1 MCHLQH
7 PQVDGSGLRS
17 FTTKLEY
24 LFWPSIENYTQTLET
39 FSIRF
44 SWETA
49 NLRMSREHGRVSSL
63 QFTFKR
69 LEGLLAVGDLR
80 QGFLPLKIAQPHV

>member
-7 PQVDGSGLRS
+7 PQVDGSGFRS

-24 LFWPSIENYTQTLET
+24 LFWPSIEKYTQTLET

-63 QFTFKR
+63 Q